1 MPATKEGL
9 KKCYRYFSL
18 SKYIHTTQTSHSIIT
33 SHCTRC
39 FVYPEPSL
47 SFSAHGQ
54 EREERELDHTL
65 GHSSSNLTARKSR
78 GVAFLLI
85 SPFLDS
91 SPEILVQWSL
101 GNVHF
106 LTSLLGYADAGGP
119 KIDLDLCTLEQYLYE
134 GHTFPLRMITTSQAT
149 PGASLHWLQRIRV
162 GGCMKA

>member
-9 KKCYRYFSL
+9 KKCCCYFLL

-33 SHCTRC
+33 SCCTRY

-47 SFSAHGQ
+47 SFSVHGQ
-54 EREERELDHTL
+54 EREEREPDHTL
-65 GHSSSNLTARKSR
+65 GHLFSNLTARKSR
-78 GVAFLLI
+78 GVALLLI

-119 KIDLDLCTLEQYLYE
+119 KTDLDLCTLEQYLYE
-134 GHTFPLRMITTSQAT
+134 GHTLPLKMFTISQAT
-149 PGASLHWLQRIRV
+149 LGALLHWFQRISV
-162 GGCMKA
+162 GGCMEA